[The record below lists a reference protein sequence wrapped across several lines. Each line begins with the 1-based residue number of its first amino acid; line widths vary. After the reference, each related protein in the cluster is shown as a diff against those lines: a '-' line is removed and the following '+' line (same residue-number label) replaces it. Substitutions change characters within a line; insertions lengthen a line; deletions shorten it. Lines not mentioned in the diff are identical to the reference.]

1 MALQTGEIDS
11 LKSELNEINSSFE
24 HSSAEN
30 ILSWAGNRFAHGLV
44 ITSSFQDCVLIDVAQ
59 KALGE
64 ARIVFLDTGFH
75 FPETIAYMRRIEKH
89 YDIKVEVVNSGL
101 PDDVSPCGS
110 SNCCQVR
117 KVLPLLNV
125 LKTATAWVTGIK
137 RVDTPERV
145 DAPIVAYDEAKN
157 VVKINPLAAWT
168 DEDVAAYEEKLNLP
182 RHPLTF
188 VGYKSIGCAPTT
200 RPTQE
205 GESPREGR
213 WPGMNKT
220 ECGLHI

>member
-1 MALQTGEIDS
+1 MSMQTKEIGT
-11 LKSELNEINSSFE
+11 LKSELSEINSSFE
-24 HSSAEN
+24 NSSAEN
-30 ILSWAGNRFAHGLV
+30 ILSWAGNRFADGLV
-44 ITSSFQDCVLIDVAQ
+44 ITSSFQDCVLVDIAY
-59 KALGE
+59 KALGN

-75 FPETIAYMRRIEKH
+75 FPETIAYMKRIEKK
-89 YDIKVEVVNSGL
+89 YSRNVEIVTSGL
-101 PDDVSPCGS
+101 ADDVSPCGS
-110 SNCCQVR
+110 SDCCQLR

-137 RVDTPERV
+137 RVDTPERLN
-145 DAPIVAYDEAKN
+145 APIVSYDDAKGI
-157 VVKINPLAAWT
+157 VKINPLAAWT
-168 DEDVAAYEEKLNLP
+168 DEDVATYEEKWELP

-200 RPTQE
+200 RPTQD
-205 GESPREGR
+205 GESPRDGR